1 VNAAQA
7 AQDWAT
13 MRDALQSLSDLEGF
27 GPQARNP
34 QGSQTVANLLDLA
47 NDRLE
52 QAAQT
57 PTATSIP
64 PSPTAVPPTP
74 TATDIPQPP
83 TTVPLPT
90 ATDEPLPT
98 ATDEPLPTATEEPLP
113 TATDE
118 PLPTVTPTEGVV
130 YETYTYPSNLF
141 SMDVP
146 QDWSSQDESEPGS
159 GLARVDFQA
168 PQDAYGLS
176 VRVSALPADAPGQEQ
191 LLRDF
196 LQDEFGDNT
205 DFAIEDQTETRPNGQ
220 LSLGFSY
227 RETPFIGT
235 SFVVPGRVVG
245 QINGDKLSL
254 LVVLYTGGE
263 DERTP
268 ERVDIIN
275 TMLDSYTIDPAVAL
289 PS

>member
-1 VNAAQA
+1 
-7 AQDWAT
+7 
-13 MRDALQSLSDLEGF
+13 MRDALQALSDLEGF

-34 QGSQTVANLLDLA
+34 QGSQTVANLLELA

-64 PSPTAVPPTP
+64 PSPTVAPP
-74 TATDIPQPP
+74 TATATPIPQPP

-98 ATDEPLPTATEEPLP
+98 ATDEPLPTATTELLP
-113 TATDE
+113 TATTA
-118 PLPTVTPTEGVV
+118 PPTATPTPEVV
-130 YETYTYPSNLF
+130 YEPYSYTSGLF
-141 SMDVP
+141 SIDVP
-146 QDWSSQDESEPGS
+146 QDWSSQDESET
-159 GLARVDFQA
+159 GLARVDFQG
-168 PQDAYGLS
+168 PQDNYGLS
-176 VRVSALPADAPGQEQ
+176 VRVSAVPADAPGLEQ
-191 LLRDF
+191 LMRDF

-205 DFAIEDQTETRPNGQ
+205 DFAIEEQTETRPNGQ

-227 RETPFIGT
+227 RATPFIGI

-245 QINGDKLSL
+245 QIDGDKLSL
-254 LVVLYTGGE
+254 LVVLYEGGE

-268 ERVDIIN
+268 ERIDIIN
-275 TMLDSYTIDPAVAL
+275 AMLDSYTIDPAVAL
-289 PS
+289 P